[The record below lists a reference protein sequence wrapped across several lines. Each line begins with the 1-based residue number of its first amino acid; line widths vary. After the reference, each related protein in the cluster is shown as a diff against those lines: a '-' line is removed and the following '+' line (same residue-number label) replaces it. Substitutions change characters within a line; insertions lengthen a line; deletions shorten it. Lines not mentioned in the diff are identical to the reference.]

1 MFKKILMTGLAAL
14 LVSTASHAAY
24 PIAPVTT
31 IMPFIY
37 KTIEVT
43 TRSRDNSPLPS

>member
-37 KTIEVT
+37 KTIEMT
-43 TRSRDNSPLPS
+43 TRSQYFPIQV